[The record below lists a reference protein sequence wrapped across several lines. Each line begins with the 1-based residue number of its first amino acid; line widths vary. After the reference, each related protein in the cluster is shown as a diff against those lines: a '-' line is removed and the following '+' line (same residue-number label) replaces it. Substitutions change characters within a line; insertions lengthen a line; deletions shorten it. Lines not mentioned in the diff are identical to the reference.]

1 MQLSRLS
8 DISLVRLAVALA
20 PVILVP
26 WHASRTRCIREKYPL
41 PLVTGGMEPRGVAL
55 RGVSYDSFCFHVQHP
70 VMKRKTQAA
79 TVQFEVESNA

>member
-8 DISLVRLAVALA
+8 DISRCEVGRCFGTGDFGTLAL
-20 PVILVP
+20 
-26 WHASRTRCIREKYPL
+26 REMTRCNLVAHPL

-70 VMKRKTQAA
+70 VMKQKDPGCHCRI
-79 TVQFEVESNA
+79 

>member
-26 WHASRTRCIREKYPL
+26 WHASMTRCNLAAHPL

-55 RGVSYDSFCFHVQHP
+55 RGVSHDSFCFHVQHP
-70 VMKRKTQAA
+70 VMKKTDPGCHC
-79 TVQFEVESNA
+79 TM